1 MCKSANTLEVLMVEP
16 GKHPSVETIGSDL
29 HSLQDAVGG
38 YIEAAYFFDDPVAL
52 VCWEEA
58 KLQAAPLNR
67 AIYDANGELTDIIA
81 GKFFICGLGDEDFVS
96 LPKDL
101 QEKYEARFHQPEGFL
116 KLGRGIAVIPI
127 EPVKEAKA
135 MAKAPSREER

>member
-1 MCKSANTLEVLMVEP
+1 MVEP
-16 GKHPSVETIGSDL
+16 GQHPTVEVIGSDL
-29 HSLQDAVGG
+29 HSLQNAVGG

-67 AIYDANGELTDIIA
+67 AIYDANGELADIIA
-81 GKFFICGLGDEDFVS
+81 GKFFICGLGEEDFVS

-101 QEKYEARFHQPEGFL
+101 QKKYEEKFHQPEAFL
-116 KLGRGIAVIPI
+116 KLGRGITVIPI
-127 EPVKEAKA
+127 EPAKA
-135 MAKAPSREER
+135 AKAPVKTPSREER